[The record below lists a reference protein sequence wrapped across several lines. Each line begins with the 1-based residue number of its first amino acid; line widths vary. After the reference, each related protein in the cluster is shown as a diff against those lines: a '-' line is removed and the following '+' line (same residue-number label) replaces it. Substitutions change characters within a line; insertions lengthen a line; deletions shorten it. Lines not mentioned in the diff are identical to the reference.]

1 MHITCMIV
9 HGTDNLIKLM
19 YTFQCEMV
27 NKEVVSASGCCNE
40 VYMKC
45 ECAGVYERSASNH
58 KAKVMSVHENYRKC
72 L

>member
-1 MHITCMIV
+1 MHDC
-9 HGTDNLIKLM
+9 TDM

-27 NKEVVSASGCCNE
+27 NKEVVASASGCCNE

-45 ECAGVYERSASNH
+45 ECAGVYERSAH
-58 KAKVMSVHENYRKC
+58 KPKVKSVHENYRKC

>member
-1 MHITCMIV
+1 
-9 HGTDNLIKLM
+9 M

-27 NKEVVSASGCCNE
+27 NKEVVASASGCCNE

-58 KAKVMSVHENYRKC
+58 KAKVLSVHENYRKC